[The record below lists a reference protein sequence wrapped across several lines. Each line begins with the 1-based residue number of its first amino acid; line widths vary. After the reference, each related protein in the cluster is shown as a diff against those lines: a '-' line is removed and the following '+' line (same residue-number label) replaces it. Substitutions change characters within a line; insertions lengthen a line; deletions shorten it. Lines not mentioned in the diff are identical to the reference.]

1 MLGDRRLAGELARRV
16 QRFGLLKHLDT
27 AGKPAG

>member
-1 MLGDRRLAGELARRV
+1 MTRLAGGLARRV
-16 QRFGLLKHLDT
+16 QMLELLKSLDA

>member
-1 MLGDRRLAGELARRV
+1 MGRLAGELARRV
-16 QRFGLLKHLDT
+16 QVVEIVEHLDA